1 MSSSVEPASRPVETE
16 SAGVT
21 ESAAGATGQ
30 PPAVNTEDRDS
41 GQDDDEL
48 AESTTSI
55 SDSVLQYRTIHGRTY
70 HSERGNAQYWGSN
83 DEQQNESMDI
93 NHHLLTLAIGEKLY
107 LAPLKKDIERAV
119 DIGTGTGIWA
129 IDFADEHPGCKVIGT
144 DISPIQPGWVPPNLE
159 FHIDDCMQEW
169 TFSPGSLDYVHMR
182 YLNGSI
188 VDWRA
193 LFREA
198 FRCCKPGGYIESLE
212 SAPWL
217 ESDDG
222 TVTDETAMSQWGKL
236 FVKGGLKIGRS
247 FTLVDDEEQRKG
259 MEAAGFVDIQEFNIK
274 VPLGDWPKDPKLK
287 EMGRFSR
294 ATLEQDTEGYVLYMA
309 TSEGWSREEVSVYAA
324 RLRRE
329 MRNSKIHAYFRMKVV
344 WGKKPE

>member
-1 MSSSVEPASRPVETE
+1 MSSSAAPASGPAETE
-16 SAGVT
+16 AAGVT
-21 ESAAGATGQ
+21 EPVAAATGQ
-30 PPAVNTEDRDS
+30 PPAVSTEDRDS

-83 DEQQNESMDI
+83 DEQQNESMGI
-93 NHHLLTLAIGEKLY
+93 NHHLLTLAIGDKLH
-107 LAPLKKDIERAV
+107 LAPLKKDIENAV

-159 FHIDDCMQEW
+159 
-169 TFSPGSLDYVHMR
+169 L
-182 YLNGSI
+182 
-188 VDWRA
+188 
-193 LFREA
+193 
-198 FRCCKPGGYIESLE
+198 PGGYIESLE

-222 TVTDETAMSQWGKL
+222 TVTDKTAMCQWGKL
-236 FVKGGLKIGRS
+236 FVQGGLKIGRS

-259 MEAAGFVDIQEFNIK
+259 MKAAGFVDIQEFNIK